1 MAIRNIIDP
10 EAAGARLERWLDA
23 RLGGGAGVTV
33 TNVAVPQSSGLSCE
47 TVLFDARWQQRSQTQ
62 ERRLVARVAPDP
74 ASTQMTL
81 FPTYDLELEAT
92 IMRGLR
98 QHTRVLVPQV
108 VFTESDPAVL
118 GGPFLVMDRIE
129 GRVPPDDPPY
139 TMEGWVLDLDPADQR
154 KLVDGAIDVLVALH
168 EADWRELGL
177 QRLDRSERGSLA
189 ISQYIGTIRHLYDTG
204 AGDRPHP
211 TIEAGFAWVAAH
223 RPSSEGPAV
232 LNWGDTRIGNLM
244 YGEGLEV
251 VGVLDWEMACLASRE
266 QDLAYLLFGLD
277 FIAAGLGL
285 PSPPG
290 FPTEEEIVARYVAGS
305 GHTVADLDYYKALS
319 SLMAAV
325 MLMRIGYV
333 MIEGGLMPADSPFP
347 HNNPASQTMTRYMD
361 LPAPSG
367 DLADWTGVR

>member
-1 MAIRNIIDP
+1 VAIKNIIDP
-10 EAAGARLERWLDA
+10 EAARARLEHWLER
-23 RLGGGAGVTV
+23 RLDGATEVIV
-33 TNVAVPQSSGLSCE
+33 TNVVVPRSSGLSCE
-47 TVLFDARWQQRSQTQ
+47 TVLFDARWQQRGQTQ

-74 ASTQMTL
+74 ASAQMML
-81 FPTYDLELEAT
+81 FPSYDLEQEAR

-98 QHTRVLVPQV
+98 QHTRVLAPHVA
-108 VFTESDPAVL
+108 FTESDPAVL
-118 GGPFLVMDRIE
+118 GGPFLVMDRID

-154 KLVDGAIDVLVALH
+154 KLVENAVDVLVALH
-168 EADWRELGL
+168 EADWRDLGL
-177 QRLDRSERGSLA
+177 QALDRSERGPIG
-189 ISQYIGTIRHLYDTG
+189 ISQYIGTIEHLDQTG
-204 AGDRPHP
+204 AGGRPHP
-211 TIEAGFAWVAAH
+211 TIDAGFAWVAEH

-244 YGEGLEV
+244 FGEAVEV

-266 QDLAYLLFGLD
+266 QDLGYLLFGLD
-277 FIAAGLGL
+277 FVAAGLGL

-290 FPTEEEIVARYVAGS
+290 FPTEEEIVARYAAGS
-305 GHTVADLDYYKALS
+305 GHTVADLEYYKALS
-319 SLMAAV
+319 SLMATV

-347 HNNPASQTMTRYMD
+347 HNNPASQTMARYMD